1 MSAERLSLATGPRWQ
16 GRVEHHPA
24 YRRDGEPGV
33 LHLGLGAFHR
43 AHQAMVFDRLLA
55 AGDGRWGVHAVG
67 MRQAAL
73 VEALRAQDGLYAVRV
88 SDAQSVR
95 WTVPAALWRLSLLS
109 AERDTVLAAM
119 ARPALRWI
127 TLTVTEK
134 GYTPE
139 LGTLIAQGLAL
150 RRSAGAGGVT
160 LASCDNL
167 RSNGSHLRQLV
178 LQACEQADLRHWVE
192 TNCAFPS
199 SMVDRI
205 VPASS
210 PVLREQVV
218 QELGVIDG
226 SPLGTEGFW
235 EWVIEDRLADP
246 TDAAALSWAGV
257 RVTPDVPVYE
267 EAKLRMLNGSHT
279 AMALMGAITGRAF
292 IGHCITHPPLREYVC
307 RLMEREVAP
316 HLQRS
321 DWAAYRDAL
330 LERFSNPHLRHSV
343 HQIATD
349 SSLKIPQRWP
359 PSVQA
364 QLSRGHPI
372 EHHALAAAAWLR
384 YGLAEDEQG
393 RAYEISDPQADWLK
407 AVAAQQK
414 SAPAQSV
421 SQLLSREDFWG
432 PVLVTH
438 GHWKE
443 RVTYWHQSILT
454 QGMDESVN
462 RLIRERP

>member
-1 MSAERLSLATGPRWQ
+1 
-16 GRVEHHPA
+16 
-24 YRRDGEPGV
+24 
-33 LHLGLGAFHR
+33 
-43 AHQAMVFDRLLA
+43 MVFDRLLA

-210 PVLREQVV
+210 PDLREQVV
-218 QELGVIDG
+218 QELGVIDE

-359 PSVQA
+359 ASILA
-364 QLSRGHPI
+364 QLAQGGLVD
-372 EHHALAAAAWLR
+372 HHALAAAAWLR
-384 YGLAEDEQG
+384 YGLGIDESGQ
-393 RAYEISDPQADWLK
+393 AYEIRDPDADRLR
-407 AVAAQQK
+407 ALAIDQR
-414 SAPAQSV
+414 SAPRASV
-421 SQLLSREDFWG
+421 QALLSQTSWWGGELVHNSAWLERVCHWHQCILDRGMDRTIEQLLGEI
-432 PVLVTH
+432 P
-438 GHWKE
+438 
-443 RVTYWHQSILT
+443 
-454 QGMDESVN
+454 
-462 RLIRERP
+462 

>member
-1 MSAERLSLATGPRWQ
+1 
-16 GRVEHHPA
+16 
-24 YRRDGEPGV
+24 
-33 LHLGLGAFHR
+33 
-43 AHQAMVFDRLLA
+43 
-55 AGDGRWGVHAVG
+55 
-67 MRQAAL
+67 
-73 VEALRAQDGLYAVRV
+73 
-88 SDAQSVR
+88 
-95 WTVPAALWRLSLLS
+95 
-109 AERDTVLAAM
+109 
-119 ARPALRWI
+119 
-127 TLTVTEK
+127 
-134 GYTPE
+134 
-139 LGTLIAQGLAL
+139 
-150 RRSAGAGGVT
+150 
-160 LASCDNL
+160 
-167 RSNGSHLRQLV
+167 
-178 LQACEQADLRHWVE
+178 
-192 TNCAFPS
+192 
-199 SMVDRI
+199 MVDRI

-210 PVLREQVV
+210 PDLREQVV
-218 QELGVIDG
+218 QELGVIDE

-372 EHHALAAAAWLR
+372 EHHALATAAWLR

-454 QGMDESVN
+454 HGMDESVN